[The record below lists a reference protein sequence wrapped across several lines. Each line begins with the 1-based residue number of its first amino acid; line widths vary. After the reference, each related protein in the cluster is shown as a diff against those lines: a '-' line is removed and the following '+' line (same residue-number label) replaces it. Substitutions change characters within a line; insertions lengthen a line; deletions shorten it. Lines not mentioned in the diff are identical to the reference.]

1 MESRMHGD
9 MQVRFGGRHIKT
21 YCRKAARRDMPSL
34 RSMKWPKN
42 LSGREYNGMNAV
54 MLMML
59 CEKEGYKLPVFCTFN
74 RVAGLNF
81 TVGADGAHKPPMAR
95 RCPS

>member
-1 MESRMHGD
+1 MSAKNASLRLKIAMKNSVMSLMESRMHGD

-54 MLMML
+54 MRA
-59 CEKEGYKLPVFCTFN
+59 PVL
-74 RVAGLNF
+74 VA
-81 TVGADGAHKPPMAR
+81 
-95 RCPS
+95 